1 MTATDVEEIKD
12 VLAPAGLHYTTDG
25 KPGITRVRRG
35 KAFSYHRPNGDLITS
50 DRDLERI
57 RALTIPPAWTDV
69 WICPDPRGHLQ
80 ATGRDARGRKQHRYH
95 ERWREVRDQSKYDH
109 VIAFA
114 EALPAIRRRVDADMR
129 RQGLPREKVL
139 ATVVRLLET
148 SLIRVGNDA
157 SAAENASYGLTT
169 LRRRHVDVEGAN
181 MRFRFTGKSGKEW
194 DLSIRDRRIARVVK
208 QCSEL
213 PGYEIFKYEDDHGQL
228 VDVTS
233 TEVNAYLREISGGD
247 FTARDFRTWA
257 GTVLAAT
264 ALHACE
270 EASTSTEAKHQVVQ
284 AIEQVARDL
293 GNTPAVC
300 RACYVHPAILEAHL
314 DGGLADRLR
323 GTITATVKKRY
334 ENLSPEEVQVLTMLR
349 DRLDP
354 TA

>member
-1 MTATDVEEIKD
+1 MTSPDVEDIQE
-12 VLAPAGLHYTTDG
+12 VLAPAGLHYTTDS

-35 KAFSYHRPNGDLITS
+35 KAFSYHRPNGELIRGE
-50 DRDLERI
+50 RDLKRI
-57 RALTIPPAWTDV
+57 RALVIPPAWTDV
-69 WICPDPRGHLQ
+69 WICPDPHGHLQ

-95 ERWREVRDQSKYDH
+95 DRWREVRDQAKYDH
-109 VIAFA
+109 VISFA
-114 EALPAIRRRVDADMR
+114 EALPAIRQRVDADMR

-139 ATVVRLLET
+139 ATVVRLLEA

-169 LRRRHVDVEGAN
+169 LRRRHVDISGSQ

-194 DLSIRDRRIARVVK
+194 DLSIRDRRIARVVQ

-213 PGYEIFKYEDDHGQL
+213 PGYEIFKYKDEHGEL

-270 EASTSTEAKHQVVQ
+270 EASTSTEAKRQVVQ

-314 DGGLADRLR
+314 DGVLADRLR
-323 GTITATVKKRY
+323 GSINATVKKQY
-334 ENLSPEEVQVLTMLR
+334 EHLSPEEVQVLTMLR

>member
-1 MTATDVEEIKD
+1 MTSADLEEIQEA
-12 VLAPAGLHYTTDG
+12 LAPVGLHYTTDR

-35 KAFSYHRPNGDLITS
+35 KGFSYHRANGELIRSERTLS
-50 DRDLERI
+50 RI
-57 RALTIPPAWTDV
+57 RALAIPPAWTDV
-69 WICPDPRGHLQ
+69 WISPDPHGHLQ

-95 ERWREVRDQSKYDH
+95 DRWREVRDQAKYDH

-114 EALPAIRRRVDADMR
+114 EALPHIRQRVDADMR
-129 RQGLPREKVL
+129 RHGLPREKVL

-148 SLIRVGNDA
+148 TLIRVGNDA
-157 SAAENASYGLTT
+157 SAAENASFGLTT
-169 LRRRHVDVEGAN
+169 LRRRHVDVDGSQL
-181 MRFRFTGKSGKEW
+181 RFRFTGKSGKEW
-194 DLSIRDRRIARVVK
+194 NLSLRDRRIARVVQ

-213 PGYEIFKYEDDHGQL
+213 PGYEIFKYEDENGEL
-228 VDVTS
+228 VDVSS
-233 TEVNAYLREISGGD
+233 TDVNAYLREISGGD

-264 ALHACE
+264 ALEACE
-270 EASTSTEAKHQVVQ
+270 RASTSTEAKHQVVQ

-314 DGGLADRLR
+314 DGALADRLR
-323 GTITATVKKRY
+323 GSITATVKQRY
-334 ENLSPEEVQVLTMLR
+334 EHLSPEEVQVLTMLR

-354 TA
+354 GT